1 MYIDVCICFHIVGM
15 WHSATFCHQHA
26 ACCVCN
32 MAVMCKN
39 QWGLSIST
47 KQFHNLTFGEFEAS
61 ECQWTVENAFSKHVS
76 AENNVYTESQQI
88 VLS

>member
-1 MYIDVCICFHIVGM
+1 MYVYVSHCGHV
-15 WHSATFCHQHA
+15 AFCHILPPTCSLLRLH
-26 ACCVCN
+26 